1 MKRVFSIE
9 GNIGS
14 GKSTLIEFLKSS
26 NEKFIY
32 LPEPVNLWN
41 EIKDSNGV
49 TILEKYYQEPDHYAF
64 PFQMMAYITRLSI
77 IREAIKSAPDNSVII
92 TERSIY
98 TDRAIFAKMLH
109 DSGKIEDI
117 CYSIYLRWFDEFSEC
132 KLDGII
138 YVQTTPEI
146 CLQRIEQRN
155 RKGEESIPLSY
166 LEECHR
172 YHEEWINNSKN
183 VLYIDG
189 HPEQSME
196 MVKLIETFIKPEK
209 SRCPSQFL

>member
-1 MKRVFSIE
+1 MKRIFSIE

-14 GKSTLIEFLKSS
+14 GKSTLIEFLKNS
-26 NEKFIY
+26 NENFIY
-32 LPEPVNLWN
+32 LPEPVNVWN
-41 EIKDSNGV
+41 EIKDSEGL
-49 TILEKYYQEPDHYAF
+49 TILEKYYKDPDRYAF
-64 PFQMMAYITRLSI
+64 PFQMMAYITRLSLV
-77 IREAIKSAPDNSVII
+77 REAIRSAPDNSVII

-117 CYSIYLRWFDEFSEC
+117 CYSIYLRWFDEFSESN
-132 KLDGII
+132 LDGII
-138 YVQTTPEI
+138 YVQTSPET
-146 CLQRIEQRN
+146 CLSRIEKRN

-166 LEECHR
+166 LEDCHR
-172 YHEEWINNSKN
+172 YHEEWINNCKN

-196 MVKLIETFIKPEK
+196 IIYNIETFIKPEK
-209 SRCPSQFL
+209 SSCLSQFN